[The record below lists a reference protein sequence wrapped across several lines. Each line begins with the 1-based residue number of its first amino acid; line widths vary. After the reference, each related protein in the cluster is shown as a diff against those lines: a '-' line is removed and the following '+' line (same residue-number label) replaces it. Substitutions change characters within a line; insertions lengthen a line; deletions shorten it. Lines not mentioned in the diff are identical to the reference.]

1 MLYHGNLHPKSF
13 HSFVRMWTP
22 SQDGRREI
30 AVMPSRRFLDRL
42 AIAIA
47 SACMLGLAIGLTL
60 S

>member
-13 HSFVRMWTP
+13 HSFVRMWAP
-22 SQDGRREI
+22 PAAGRRDLGVI
-30 AVMPSRRFLDRL
+30 PSRRFLDRL

-47 SACMLGLAIGLTL
+47 CACLLGLAVGLSL